1 MSMDISDFYQ
11 TFFDEADE
19 LLADMEQ
26 HLLVL
31 QPEAPDAEQLN
42 AIFRA
47 AHSIKGGAGTFG
59 FSVLQE
65 TTHLME
71 NLLDEA
77 RRGEMQLNTDII
89 NLFLETKD
97 IMQEQLDAYKQSQ
110 EPDAASFDYI
120 CQALRQLALE
130 AKGETPSAVTRLS
143 VVAKSEPQDEQS
155 RNQLPRRIILSRLKA
170 GEVDLL
176 EEELGHLTTLTDVV
190 KGVDSLSAILPG
202 DIAEDDITAVLCFVI
217 EADQIT
223 FETVEVS
230 PKISTPPV
238 LKLAAEQAPTGRVE
252 REKTTRS
259 SESTSIRVAVEKV
272 DQLINLVGELVITQS
287 MLAQRSS
294 ELDPVNHGDL
304 ITSMGQLQRNAR
316 DLQES
321 VMSIRMMPMEY
332 VFSRYPRLVRDLAG
346 KLGKQ
351 VELTLVGSSTEL
363 DKSLIERIID
373 PLTHLVR
380 NSLDHGIEL
389 PEKRL
394 AAGKNSV
401 GNLILS
407 AEHQG
412 GNICIEVT
420 DDGAGLNR
428 ERILAKAASQGLTV
442 SENMSDDEVAMLIF
456 APGFSTAEQVTDV
469 SGRGVGMDVVKRN
482 IQEMG
487 GHVEIQSKQGT
498 GTTIRILL
506 PLTLAILDGMS
517 VRVADEV
524 FILPLNAVMESLQPR
539 EAINFMVITKGAGRI
554 AEVGARFV
562 LDGMPG
568 KQMAIDADLNAGL
581 IGEDEA
587 KKRRSEVTQ
596 EADFYGSMDGASKF
610 VRGDAIAG
618 ILIMVINVVGGLLVG
633 VLQHGMSMGHA
644 AESYTLLTIGDGLVA
659 QIPALVISTAAG
671 VIVTRVS
678 TDQDVGEQMVNQLFS
693 NPSVMLL
700 SAAVLGLLGLVP
712 GMPNLVFLLFTAGL
726 LGLAWWIRGREQ
738 KAPAEPKP
746 VKMAENNAVVEATW
760 NDVQLEDS
768 LGMEVGYRLSPMV
781 DFQQDGELLGRIRS
795 IRKKFAQEMG
805 FLPPV
810 VHIRDN
816 MDLQPARYRILMK
829 GVEIG
834 SGDAYPGRWLAINPG
849 TAAGTLPGEATVDP
863 AFGLNA
869 IWIESALKE
878 QAQIQGYTVVEASTV
893 VATHLNHLISQHA
906 AELFGR
912 QEAQQ
917 LLDRVAQEM
926 PKLTED
932 LVPGVVTLTTLHK
945 VLQNL
950 LDEKVP
956 IRDMRTILE
965 TLAEHAPIQSDP
977 HELTAVVRVALGRAI
992 TQQWFPGKDEVHVIG
1007 LDTPLERLLLQALQG
1022 GGGLEPGL
1030 ADRLLAQTQEAL
1042 SRQEMVGAPPVLLVN
1057 HALRP
1062 LLSRFL
1068 RRSLPQLVVLSNLE
1082 LSDNRHIRMTA
1093 TIGGK

>member
-19 LLADMEQ
+19 LLANMEQ

-130 AKGETPSAVTRLS
+130 AKDETPSAVTRLS

-155 RNQLPRRIILSRLKA
+155 RSQSPRRIILSRLKA

-190 KGVDSLSAILPG
+190 KGTDSLSAILTG

-539 EAINFMVITKGAGRI
+539 EADLHPLAGGERVLEVRGEYLPIVELWKVFNVAGAKTETTQGIVVILQSGGRRY
-554 AEVGARFV
+554 ALLV
-562 LDGMPG
+562 D
-568 KQMAIDADLNAGL
+568 QL
-581 IGEDEA
+581 IGQHQVVVKNLESNYR
-587 KKRRSEVTQ
+587 KVP
-596 EADFYGSMDGASKF
+596 
-610 VRGDAIAG
+610 G
-618 ILIMVINVVGGLLVG
+618 I
-633 VLQHGMSMGHA
+633 SA
-644 AESYTLLTIGDGLVA
+644 ATILGDGSVA
-659 QIPALVISTAAG
+659 LIVDVSALQAINREQRMANTAA
-671 VIVTRVS
+671 
-678 TDQDVGEQMVNQLFS
+678 
-693 NPSVMLL
+693 
-700 SAAVLGLLGLVP
+700 
-712 GMPNLVFLLFTAGL
+712 
-726 LGLAWWIRGREQ
+726 
-738 KAPAEPKP
+738 
-746 VKMAENNAVVEATW
+746 
-760 NDVQLEDS
+760 
-768 LGMEVGYRLSPMV
+768 
-781 DFQQDGELLGRIRS
+781 
-795 IRKKFAQEMG
+795 
-805 FLPPV
+805 
-810 VHIRDN
+810 
-816 MDLQPARYRILMK
+816 
-829 GVEIG
+829 
-834 SGDAYPGRWLAINPG
+834 
-849 TAAGTLPGEATVDP
+849 
-863 AFGLNA
+863 
-869 IWIESALKE
+869 
-878 QAQIQGYTVVEASTV
+878 
-893 VATHLNHLISQHA
+893 
-906 AELFGR
+906 
-912 QEAQQ
+912 
-917 LLDRVAQEM
+917 
-926 PKLTED
+926 
-932 LVPGVVTLTTLHK
+932 
-945 VLQNL
+945 
-950 LDEKVP
+950 
-956 IRDMRTILE
+956 
-965 TLAEHAPIQSDP
+965 
-977 HELTAVVRVALGRAI
+977 
-992 TQQWFPGKDEVHVIG
+992 
-1007 LDTPLERLLLQALQG
+1007 
-1022 GGGLEPGL
+1022 
-1030 ADRLLAQTQEAL
+1030 
-1042 SRQEMVGAPPVLLVN
+1042 
-1057 HALRP
+1057 
-1062 LLSRFL
+1062 
-1068 RRSLPQLVVLSNLE
+1068 
-1082 LSDNRHIRMTA
+1082 
-1093 TIGGK
+1093 

>member
-130 AKGETPSAVTRLS
+130 AKGEMPSAVTRLS

-155 RNQLPRRIILSRLKA
+155 RCQSPRRIILSRLKA

-190 KGVDSLSAILPG
+190 KGADSLSAILPG

-230 PKISTPPV
+230 PKTSPPPV
-238 LKLAAEQAPTGRVE
+238 LKLATEQAPTGRVE

-487 GHVEIQSKQGT
+487 GHVEVQSKQGT

-539 EAINFMVITKGAGRI
+539 EADLHPLAGGERVLEVRGEYLPIVELWKVFNVAGAKTEATQGIVVILQSGGRRY
-554 AEVGARFV
+554 ALLV
-562 LDGMPG
+562 D
-568 KQMAIDADLNAGL
+568 QL
-581 IGEDEA
+581 IGQHQVVVKNLESNYR
-587 KKRRSEVTQ
+587 KVP
-596 EADFYGSMDGASKF
+596 
-610 VRGDAIAG
+610 G
-618 ILIMVINVVGGLLVG
+618 I
-633 VLQHGMSMGHA
+633 SA
-644 AESYTLLTIGDGLVA
+644 ATILGDGSVA
-659 QIPALVISTAAG
+659 LIVDVSALQAINREQRMANTAA
-671 VIVTRVS
+671 
-678 TDQDVGEQMVNQLFS
+678 
-693 NPSVMLL
+693 
-700 SAAVLGLLGLVP
+700 
-712 GMPNLVFLLFTAGL
+712 
-726 LGLAWWIRGREQ
+726 
-738 KAPAEPKP
+738 
-746 VKMAENNAVVEATW
+746 
-760 NDVQLEDS
+760 
-768 LGMEVGYRLSPMV
+768 
-781 DFQQDGELLGRIRS
+781 
-795 IRKKFAQEMG
+795 
-805 FLPPV
+805 
-810 VHIRDN
+810 
-816 MDLQPARYRILMK
+816 
-829 GVEIG
+829 
-834 SGDAYPGRWLAINPG
+834 
-849 TAAGTLPGEATVDP
+849 
-863 AFGLNA
+863 
-869 IWIESALKE
+869 
-878 QAQIQGYTVVEASTV
+878 
-893 VATHLNHLISQHA
+893 
-906 AELFGR
+906 
-912 QEAQQ
+912 
-917 LLDRVAQEM
+917 
-926 PKLTED
+926 
-932 LVPGVVTLTTLHK
+932 
-945 VLQNL
+945 
-950 LDEKVP
+950 
-956 IRDMRTILE
+956 
-965 TLAEHAPIQSDP
+965 
-977 HELTAVVRVALGRAI
+977 
-992 TQQWFPGKDEVHVIG
+992 
-1007 LDTPLERLLLQALQG
+1007 
-1022 GGGLEPGL
+1022 
-1030 ADRLLAQTQEAL
+1030 
-1042 SRQEMVGAPPVLLVN
+1042 
-1057 HALRP
+1057 
-1062 LLSRFL
+1062 
-1068 RRSLPQLVVLSNLE
+1068 
-1082 LSDNRHIRMTA
+1082 
-1093 TIGGK
+1093 

>member
-155 RNQLPRRIILSRLKA
+155 RSQSPRRIILSRLKA

-190 KGVDSLSAILPG
+190 KGADSLSAILPG

-259 SESTSIRVAVEKV
+259 NESTSIRVAVEKV

-346 KLGKQ
+346 K
-351 VELTLVGSSTEL
+351 L

-539 EAINFMVITKGAGRI
+539 EADLHPLAGGERVLEVRGEYLPIVELWKVFNVAGAKTEATQGIVVILQSGGRRY
-554 AEVGARFV
+554 ALLV
-562 LDGMPG
+562 D
-568 KQMAIDADLNAGL
+568 QL
-581 IGEDEA
+581 IGQHQVVVKNLESNYR
-587 KKRRSEVTQ
+587 KVP
-596 EADFYGSMDGASKF
+596 
-610 VRGDAIAG
+610 G
-618 ILIMVINVVGGLLVG
+618 I
-633 VLQHGMSMGHA
+633 SA
-644 AESYTLLTIGDGLVA
+644 ATILGDGSVA
-659 QIPALVISTAAG
+659 LIVDVSALQAINREQRMANTAA
-671 VIVTRVS
+671 
-678 TDQDVGEQMVNQLFS
+678 
-693 NPSVMLL
+693 
-700 SAAVLGLLGLVP
+700 
-712 GMPNLVFLLFTAGL
+712 
-726 LGLAWWIRGREQ
+726 
-738 KAPAEPKP
+738 
-746 VKMAENNAVVEATW
+746 
-760 NDVQLEDS
+760 
-768 LGMEVGYRLSPMV
+768 
-781 DFQQDGELLGRIRS
+781 
-795 IRKKFAQEMG
+795 
-805 FLPPV
+805 
-810 VHIRDN
+810 
-816 MDLQPARYRILMK
+816 
-829 GVEIG
+829 
-834 SGDAYPGRWLAINPG
+834 
-849 TAAGTLPGEATVDP
+849 
-863 AFGLNA
+863 
-869 IWIESALKE
+869 
-878 QAQIQGYTVVEASTV
+878 
-893 VATHLNHLISQHA
+893 
-906 AELFGR
+906 
-912 QEAQQ
+912 
-917 LLDRVAQEM
+917 
-926 PKLTED
+926 
-932 LVPGVVTLTTLHK
+932 
-945 VLQNL
+945 
-950 LDEKVP
+950 
-956 IRDMRTILE
+956 
-965 TLAEHAPIQSDP
+965 
-977 HELTAVVRVALGRAI
+977 
-992 TQQWFPGKDEVHVIG
+992 
-1007 LDTPLERLLLQALQG
+1007 
-1022 GGGLEPGL
+1022 
-1030 ADRLLAQTQEAL
+1030 
-1042 SRQEMVGAPPVLLVN
+1042 
-1057 HALRP
+1057 
-1062 LLSRFL
+1062 
-1068 RRSLPQLVVLSNLE
+1068 
-1082 LSDNRHIRMTA
+1082 
-1093 TIGGK
+1093 

>member
-130 AKGETPSAVTRLS
+130 AKDETPSAVTRLS

-155 RNQLPRRIILSRLKA
+155 RSQSPRRIILSRLKA

-190 KGVDSLSAILPG
+190 KGADSLSAILPG

-223 FETVEVS
+223 FETVDVS

-412 GNICIEVT
+412 GKICIEVT

-539 EAINFMVITKGAGRI
+539 EADLHPLAGGERVLEVRGEYLPIVELWKVFNVAGAKTEATQGIVVILQSGGRRY
-554 AEVGARFV
+554 ALLV
-562 LDGMPG
+562 D
-568 KQMAIDADLNAGL
+568 QL
-581 IGEDEA
+581 IGQHQVVVKNLESNYR
-587 KKRRSEVTQ
+587 KVP
-596 EADFYGSMDGASKF
+596 
-610 VRGDAIAG
+610 G
-618 ILIMVINVVGGLLVG
+618 I
-633 VLQHGMSMGHA
+633 SA
-644 AESYTLLTIGDGLVA
+644 ATILGDGSVA
-659 QIPALVISTAAG
+659 LIVDVSALQAINREQRMANTAA
-671 VIVTRVS
+671 
-678 TDQDVGEQMVNQLFS
+678 
-693 NPSVMLL
+693 
-700 SAAVLGLLGLVP
+700 
-712 GMPNLVFLLFTAGL
+712 
-726 LGLAWWIRGREQ
+726 
-738 KAPAEPKP
+738 
-746 VKMAENNAVVEATW
+746 
-760 NDVQLEDS
+760 
-768 LGMEVGYRLSPMV
+768 
-781 DFQQDGELLGRIRS
+781 
-795 IRKKFAQEMG
+795 
-805 FLPPV
+805 
-810 VHIRDN
+810 
-816 MDLQPARYRILMK
+816 
-829 GVEIG
+829 
-834 SGDAYPGRWLAINPG
+834 
-849 TAAGTLPGEATVDP
+849 
-863 AFGLNA
+863 
-869 IWIESALKE
+869 
-878 QAQIQGYTVVEASTV
+878 
-893 VATHLNHLISQHA
+893 
-906 AELFGR
+906 
-912 QEAQQ
+912 
-917 LLDRVAQEM
+917 
-926 PKLTED
+926 
-932 LVPGVVTLTTLHK
+932 
-945 VLQNL
+945 
-950 LDEKVP
+950 
-956 IRDMRTILE
+956 
-965 TLAEHAPIQSDP
+965 
-977 HELTAVVRVALGRAI
+977 
-992 TQQWFPGKDEVHVIG
+992 
-1007 LDTPLERLLLQALQG
+1007 
-1022 GGGLEPGL
+1022 
-1030 ADRLLAQTQEAL
+1030 
-1042 SRQEMVGAPPVLLVN
+1042 
-1057 HALRP
+1057 
-1062 LLSRFL
+1062 
-1068 RRSLPQLVVLSNLE
+1068 
-1082 LSDNRHIRMTA
+1082 
-1093 TIGGK
+1093 